1 VSQPGASGAGIP
13 PSGPPPIP
21 EYDDMDAPPARR
33 PPPPA
38 QAAPPPQQPV
48 APAPKQRQYG
58 PDLNLP
64 SGHELPDVDVDAS
77 LKKRR
82 GINPAMVLL
91 ALLLA
96 ALGGGLV
103 WYGLRTEQKKMTVEQ
118 RMEEQKNIFVLPAK
132 DQIPRWRQ
140 WAVSTENLDL
150 QCEAMSQ
157 LAFLKDPEGIKLA
170 IQSLSQPEHKIHGTA
185 AQVLAYYGSPA
196 ADAGKAP
203 LLKALETAD
212 DSDRRQVV
220 WALVA
225 LKEPTVFSKA
235 LELYRSGELTTVQRL
250 EGGGAF
256 DPEMV
261 AALVS
266 LDELAKLADDPSGSV
281 RQLVAKILSDNAG
294 PKWTSALVKLVQD
307 KEQVVAQEA
316 ASGLGRIADESARGP
331 LLEALRK
338 ADKDS
343 RTKFLEAM
351 RDGIGGEG
359 LVLALDTVVKEPEA
373 TNWFQTK
380 QLFDML
386 GILADPRAG
395 DSLIA
400 WVERSKPHAHWRA
413 EAGIRLVEI
422 GDIRGAKYI
431 AERMGLEGKDIY
443 VQEKFWQADAGGHL
457 LKGDLQRIVGM
468 RMLADLPVMFA
479 DKKPE
484 LAEVASEPVMKWLT
498 NRPQPHANGL
508 RFLAQADVK
517 SALPKLREWAFPKEP
532 LPAEGA
538 QPPFPPAF
546 ETAQSALR
554 YVGRMHDQDSFDK
567 LVEQFER
574 KKDKKMDI
582 TEEGL
587 MGAGLA
593 MLGMALRAV
602 AYGAADGL
610 AEWGEIEN
618 VEKIEDK
625 LYEFIEDPL
634 WHLDPRFA
642 ACNALAWIGNDK
654 TVKKVAEKVA
664 KFAAEKDPKLQLVG
678 ACYAQTLARRP
689 SGEIVPM
696 LVDLMRPE
704 LAINV
709 RDSIGYAIGVAG
721 VAPGSAAEQ
730 KLFEL
735 LKNPE
740 VRNGAALALVLGGAE
755 DTAARTVAM
764 YADFGKEA
772 LDQFKDIYFIA
783 FGYWTDK
790 DLDRGNLYRWVRNA
804 EAISRVK
811 IGDAPQEWANQR
823 LRAQFDSLQWDNGP
837 HSETRVVLR
846 FRLVKAAREGTPE
859 QKVSAIQTLKFMKE
873 QGPLMALRHE
883 KGETGTLASKA
894 FHELMNPRLAEQDDL
909 GKFKKE
915 KDKGKSNP

>member
-1 VSQPGASGAGIP
+1 
-13 PSGPPPIP
+13 
-21 EYDDMDAPPARR
+21 M
-33 PPPPA
+33 
-38 QAAPPPQQPV
+38 
-48 APAPKQRQYG
+48 
-58 PDLNLP
+58 P

-82 GINPAMVLL
+82 GIKPVMVLL
-91 ALLLA
+91 ALLVA
-96 ALGGGLV
+96 GLGAGLI
-103 WYGLRTEQKKMTVEQ
+103 WFGLHSEQKKMTVEQ

-132 DQIPRWRQ
+132 DQVPRWRH
-140 WAVSTENLDL
+140 WATETENVELE
-150 QCEAMSQ
+150 CEAMSQ

-170 IQSLSQPEHKIHGTA
+170 IQSLSQPEHKVHGTA

-196 ADAGKAP
+196 ADGAKPA

-212 DSDRRQVV
+212 DSDRRQIV

-225 LKEPTVFSKA
+225 LKEPTIFTKA

-256 DPEMV
+256 DPEMI

-266 LDELAKLADDPSGSV
+266 LDDLAKLADDSSSSV

-294 PKWTSALVKLVQD
+294 PKWTSTLVKLVQD

-386 GILADPRAG
+386 SILADPRAG
-395 DSLIA
+395 DALIA
-400 WVERSKPHAHWRA
+400 WVEKAKPHPHWRA

-443 VQEKFWQADAGGHL
+443 QQEKFWQADAGGHL

-468 RMLADLPVMFA
+468 RMLADLPLMYP
-479 DKKPE
+479 DKK
-484 LAEVASEPVMKWLT
+484 AEVAEIAAEPVMKWLT

-517 SALPKLREWAFPKEP
+517 SALPKIREWAFPKDP

-554 YVGRMHDQDSFDK
+554 YLGRMHDTESFDK
-567 LVEQFER
+567 IVEEFGR

-602 AYGAADGL
+602 AYGASDAL
-610 AEWGEIEN
+610 AEWGEVDN
-618 VEKIEDK
+618 VARIEDK
-625 LYEFIEDPL
+625 LYDFIEDPL
-634 WHLDPRFA
+634 WHTDPRLA

-654 TVKKVAEKVA
+654 TMKKVAEKVS
-664 KFAAEKDPKLQLVG
+664 KFAADKDPKQQLIG
-678 ACYAQTLARRP
+678 ACYAQALARRP
-689 SGEIVPM
+689 SAELVPM
-696 LVDLMRPE
+696 LVDLLRPE
-704 LAINV
+704 MAINV

-721 VAPGSAAEQ
+721 IEPGSAAEQ

-740 VRNGAALALVLGGAE
+740 VRNGAALALVLGGTE

-790 DLDRGNLYRWVRNA
+790 DLDRGNLFRWVRNA

-846 FRLVKAAREGTPE
+846 HRLIKMAKEGTPE
-859 QKVSAIQTLKFMKE
+859 QKAGAIQTLKFMRE

-883 KGETGTLASKA
+883 KGETGAMAGKA
-894 FHELMNPRLAEQDDL
+894 FHELMNPRLAEQEDL
-909 GKFKKE
+909 SKFKKE
-915 KDKGKSNP
+915 KDKGKSAP